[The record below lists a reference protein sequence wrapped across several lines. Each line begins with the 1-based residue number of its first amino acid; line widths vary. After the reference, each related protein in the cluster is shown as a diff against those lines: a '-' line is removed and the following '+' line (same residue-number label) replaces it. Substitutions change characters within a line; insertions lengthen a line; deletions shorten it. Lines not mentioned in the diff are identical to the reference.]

1 MLKKI
6 KMNIVTQM
14 EIKMLIQIK
23 NKINMLKTI
32 KMDILT
38 QMKKKLLTK
47 IAKNSNCSPL
57 SILFISLSQL
67 TEMLRIGKVKH
78 LHNLMNSQRDG
89 IPLLIVQ
96 LKVIYYDQIYC
107 IKHLQ
112 DQSLSKAQG
121 TQDLVLLSKR
131 ILEKSAV
138 DSFQLMTDN

>member
-1 MLKKI
+1 M
-6 KMNIVTQM
+6 
-14 EIKMLIQIK
+14 
-23 NKINMLKTI
+23 
-32 KMDILT
+32 
-38 QMKKKLLTK
+38 LTK

-89 IPLLIVQ
+89 MPLLIVQ
-96 LKVIYYDQIYC
+96 LKVIYYDQIY
-107 IKHLQ
+107 
-112 DQSLSKAQG
+112 SKAHG
-121 TQDLVLLSKR
+121 TQDFVFLSKR